1 MGPPVHRLPLSGL
14 PSLGNPKD
22 RAQRPGQP
30 FVDAYIGCMLAI
42 LPALGLAI
50 SSAASTPKVVG
61 YFPDWAAS
69 SYSTAK
75 LDFRK
80 ITHVAWSFAIP
91 DADGN
96 LGAITATKAKRL
108 DTLVQSAHAQGVKVV
123 VSLGGGGSSEG
134 FAVFA
139 ADDALRAH
147 FCAQVM
153 QWIRTYKLDGADLD
167 WEPPTKADT
176 ASLRKLVVQ
185 LRDSLGPDLTLSMAV
200 PCSNWSGRWV
210 PIERF
215 KDKIDWMGIMTY
227 DITGAWD
234 DFARYNSPLYKHA
247 EWKVDWSFSDAM
259 AYWAGRGV
267 PKDKLLGGI
276 PFFGFLFSEA
286 RKPGDSIT
294 TATSK
299 TYKAVQSL
307 LAQAGW
313 TTHWDSLAKV
323 PWATHATQGYL
334 TWDDPRSVAEKG
346 RWLRSN
352 QYGGAI
358 IWELTQDWTL
368 PESRPLLD
376 SLWLTLSGSSA
387 SLPRIGTAWTAT
399 RMGNRIV
406 ADAPFEI
413 LDPAGRALG
422 RSSGQGHVHSADAS
436 GLPHG
441 LLLLRLLED
450 ARSIRWINR

>member
-1 MGPPVHRLPLSGL
+1 
-14 PSLGNPKD
+14 
-22 RAQRPGQP
+22 
-30 FVDAYIGCMLAI
+30 MLAI
-42 LPALGLAI
+42 LPALGLAL
-50 SSAASTPKVVG
+50 STAASAPKVVG

-69 SYSTAK
+69 TYSTAK
-75 LDFRK
+75 LDFGK

-91 DADGN
+91 DSQGN
-96 LGAITATKAKRL
+96 LGALTGTKAKRL

-134 FAVFA
+134 FAYFS
-139 ADDALRAH
+139 ADNALRAH
-147 FCAQVM
+147 FCSQVM
-153 QWIRTYKLDGADLD
+153 RWIRDYKLDGADLD

-185 LRDSLGPDLTLSMAV
+185 LRDSLGPDKSLSMAV

-210 PIERF
+210 PVEAF
-215 KDKIDWMGIMTY
+215 QDKIDWMGIMTY

-234 DFARYNSPLYKHA
+234 DYARYNSPLYKHLD
-247 EWKVDWSFSDAM
+247 WSIDWSFSDGM
-259 AYWAGRGV
+259 NYWAGRGV
-267 PKDKLLGGI
+267 PREKLLGGI

-286 RKPGDSIT
+286 RKPGDAIT

-299 TYKAVQSL
+299 TYKAVTAL
-307 LAQAGW
+307 LSQAGW

-346 RWLRSN
+346 RWLAAN

-376 SLWLTLSGSSA
+376 SLWYSLRSSVSIQNRSRSAWAPMRSGDRIRASEPFDLLDPQGRILTRSILDGKEQIA
-387 SLPRIGTAWTAT
+387 RIG
-399 RMGNRIV
+399 
-406 ADAPFEI
+406 
-413 LDPAGRALG
+413 
-422 RSSGQGHVHSADAS
+422 Q
-436 GLPHG
+436 LPHG
-441 LLLLRLLED
+441 VLLLR
-450 ARSIRWINR
+450 RSTDGDVVRWMNQ

>member
-1 MGPPVHRLPLSGL
+1 MGPPVHRLPLSGI
-14 PSLGNPKD
+14 PSLGNPEGCLD
-22 RAQRPGQP
+22 LAPR
-30 FVDAYIGCMLAI
+30 AYIENMLAI
-42 LPALGLAI
+42 LSVLGLAL
-50 SSAASTPKVVG
+50 SHSASASTPKVVG

-91 DADGN
+91 DTDGN
-96 LGAITATKAKRL
+96 LHSTVGSDLRRL

-123 VSLGGGGSSEG
+123 VSLGGGGSSGG
-134 FAVFA
+134 FTVLA

-227 DITGAWD
+227 DITGEWD

-247 EWKVDWSFSDAM
+247 DWKVDWSFSDAM

-267 PKDKLLGGI
+267 PKDKLLGGV

-286 RKPGDSIT
+286 RKPGDPIT
-294 TATSK
+294 TASSK

-376 SLWLTLSGSSA
+376 SLWHTLNSSTSIHGRGNAIWSPTRSGIWIRA
-387 SLPRIGTAWTAT
+387 TEPFDLMDAQGRILLRSISQGTDYQ
-399 RMGNRIV
+399 
-406 ADAPFEI
+406 ADA
-413 LDPAGRALG
+413 R
-422 RSSGQGHVHSADAS
+422 

-441 LLLLRLLED
+441 VLLMR
-450 ARSIRWINR
+450 RSSDGNVVRWLNQ